1 MLGAALVACG
11 ARAERRGATVLYASG
26 ADLQTINP
34 LFTIH
39 PLAKQVQK
47 FLLLTT
53 LARYDSALRPVP
65 YLASGWDWSL
75 DRRTLTL
82 RLRRDVPWHDG
93 TPTTAHDA
101 AWTLEAARDPL
112 LRSRGIP
119 DPARLLRLADRRPRA
134 LRAHR
139 WRHVRLRGARVVI
152 AAATPP
158 LPRRRGWPG
167 PCDR

>member
-1 MLGAALVACG
+1 
-11 ARAERRGATVLYASG
+11 VLYASG

-65 YLASGWDWSL
+65 YLARGWEWSG

-82 RLRRDVPWHDG
+82 RLRGDVRWHDG
-93 TPTTAHDA
+93 THTTARDA
-101 AWTLEAARDPL
+101 AWTLDAARDP
-112 LRSRGIP
+112 
-119 DPARLLRLADRRPRA
+119 
-134 LRAHR
+134 
-139 WRHVRLRGARVVI
+139 
-152 AAATPP
+152 AT
-158 LPRRRGWPG
+158 G
-167 PCDR
+167 